1 MKFQMAENSLFAIL
15 LRSPWWISF
24 VVVLVFAAGSAALL
38 PPQYVVFGLM
48 GALPFVVIGT
58 IAAYRQLRAPSEKQ
72 VDQTLQQLA
81 AMPWRTFCE
90 TLEQAYAAKGYQ
102 VKRLDGGT
110 ADLELH
116 KGGQTTLVAAR
127 RWKAGS
133 HGVESLRA
141 LDRERQSKDA
151 SHCVYVTLAALGGTT
166 RRFAEKQAID
176 MLNGVALV
184 QLLQEAIPRR

>member
-1 MKFQMAENSLFAIL
+1 VKLKMARNSLFAIL

-48 GALPFVVIGT
+48 GALPFCVIGT
-58 IAAYRQLRAPSEKQ
+58 VAAYRQFRAPSEKR
-72 VDQTLQQLA
+72 VDETLQQVA
-81 AMPWRTFCE
+81 AMPWREFCE
-90 TLEQAYAAKGYQ
+90 TLEQAFAAKGYQ
-102 VKRLDGGT
+102 VSRIDSGA
-110 ADLELH
+110 ADLELR

-127 RWKAGS
+127 RWKASS
-133 HGVESLRA
+133 HGVEPLRA

-151 SHCVYVTLAALGGTT
+151 SHCVYVTLAALSDTT
-166 RRFAEKQAID
+166 RRFAEKQAIE

-184 QLLQEAIPRR
+184 QLLGTLRRR